1 MLLFLFF
8 LTSLRG
14 CVKVLFFFFSS
25 LPLRTSLP
33 AVLLMNSSS
42 DFLCRLVFF
51 YLQVPIAMLSSDFSF
66 EFALLRVSS
75 DSALPTFL
83 FRFSSSECLFRLS
96 LRLPPLR
103 FWLLTFN
110 FWLLIVLLFMFFF
123 RQAFAVLYKSLFC
136 ISLLIFLPTF
146 LFCLSLRELVF
157 ATWSLRFRMLRD
169 GGGWDSSVADLIAA
183 LVPLMDPKP

>member
-1 MLLFLFF
+1 MMLFQMPLYSQSNASFVDLMFIYFSWVIILLFCNASLLQVKLVLLFFVSFPYKTKNVFVFPNAFVLQLKTLLLLFFSLF

-83 FRFSSSECLFRLS
+83 FRFSSSEFLFRLS
-96 LRLPPLR
+96 LRLQPFR
-103 FWLLTFN
+103 F
-110 FWLLIVLLFMFFF
+110 
-123 RQAFAVLYKSLFC
+123 
-136 ISLLIFLPTF
+136 
-146 LFCLSLRELVF
+146 
-157 ATWSLRFRMLRD
+157 
-169 GGGWDSSVADLIAA
+169 
-183 LVPLMDPKP
+183 

>member
-1 MLLFLFF
+1 MMLFQMPLYSQSNASFVDLMFIYFSWVIILLFCNASLLQVKLVLLFLFRFRTKLKCLGFSKCLCTQTKKRFCCSFF

-33 AVLLMNSSS
+33 ALLLMNSSS

-75 DSALPTFL
+75 DSALPSFL
-83 FRFSSSECLFRLS
+83 FRFSFSECLFRLS

-103 FWLLTFN
+103 F
-110 FWLLIVLLFMFFF
+110 
-123 RQAFAVLYKSLFC
+123 
-136 ISLLIFLPTF
+136 
-146 LFCLSLRELVF
+146 
-157 ATWSLRFRMLRD
+157 
-169 GGGWDSSVADLIAA
+169 
-183 LVPLMDPKP
+183 